1 MKIVDLQNNFDN
13 RKQKWP
19 WLISMAKR
27 HFDIWVTSTA
37 CKHLG
42 DFKVS
47 YMPFIANVD
56 PNGSTNN
63 SIANAAKLT
72 KQGMSRTIAELEGHG
87 LIKTEKNL
95 KDKRSTNIK
104 LSKKGEKFMNSAFGE
119 VQQLT
124 ETYKKLVGEKNYTI
138 AIDVIAKIVAYHEG
152 LLGGKNT

>member
-19 WLISMAKR
+19 WLISTAKR
-27 HFDIWVTSTA
+27 HFDIWVTSRA
-37 CKHLG
+37 CRHLG

-63 SIANAAKLT
+63 NIAKAAKLT

-104 LSKKGEKFMNSAFGE
+104 LSKKGEKFMNNAFGE

-124 ETYKKLVGEKNYTI
+124 ETYKKLVGEKNYSI
-138 AIDVIAKIVAYHEG
+138 AMDVIAKIVAYHEG
-152 LLGGKNT
+152 LDESK

>member
-13 RKQKWP
+13 RKQRWP

-27 HFDIWVTSTA
+27 HFDIWVTNTA
-37 CKHLG
+37 SRHLD
-42 DFKVS
+42 DFKIS

-152 LLGGKNT
+152 LGGKNT

>member
-13 RKQKWP
+13 RKQRWP

-37 CKHLG
+37 CKHLD
-42 DFKVS
+42 DFKIS

-56 PNGSTNN
+56 PKGSTNN

-87 LIKTEKNL
+87 LIKTEKIL
-95 KDKRSTNIK
+95 KDKRSTSIK
-104 LSKKGEKFMNSAFGE
+104 LSKKGEKFMNNAFGE

-124 ETYKKLVGEKNYTI
+124 ETYKKLVGEKNYAT
-138 AIDVIAKIVAYHEG
+138 AMDVIAKIVAYHEG
-152 LLGGKNT
+152 LSEKKV

>member
-1 MKIVDLQNNFDN
+1 MKIMDLQNNFDN
-13 RKQKWP
+13 RKQRWP

-27 HFDIWVTSTA
+27 HFDIWVTNKA
-37 CKHLG
+37 CKHLD

-152 LLGGKNT
+152 LGEKNT